1 MSTSQHRNALPTLQ
15 ENTSG
20 KEPEMPYPTTTPP
33 KGDPQL
39 HCHSKSTSAK
49 LETHG
54 NRQTE
59 SHPVDAGL
67 SGRRTMILT
76 MKIMKANM
84 FMVSLQVSS
93 PSPSSSVIIMSSAA
107 ASSYFIINSI
117 VATNMSRGD
126 GCGDD
131 VE

>member
-1 MSTSQHRNALPTLQ
+1 
-15 ENTSG
+15 
-20 KEPEMPYPTTTPP
+20 
-33 KGDPQL
+33 
-39 HCHSKSTSAK
+39 
-49 LETHG
+49 
-54 NRQTE
+54 
-59 SHPVDAGL
+59 
-67 SGRRTMILT
+67 MILT

-117 VATNMSRGD
+117 VAVKMSRGD

-131 VE
+131 AE